1 MLNKSDYLRNAI
13 TNLTLR
19 GVSFAAPSAR
29 YIALFTTTPTSAG
42 GGVEVTGGGYARLA
56 VTFSAPVT
64 PGATSNNAPLNFS
77 TPTADWGNVVG
88 AAVFDAATAGN
99 MLYFGDLG
107 TARTIYAGDTGVN
120 FPAGYF
126 AVSEK

>member
-1 MLNKSDYLRNAI
+1 MLNKSDYLRDAI

-19 GVSFAAPSAR
+19 GVSFTAPSDH
-29 YIALFTTTPTSAG
+29 YIALFTVTPTSAG
-42 GGVEVTGGGYARLA
+42 GGTEVTGGSYTRLS
-56 VTFSAPVT
+56 VTFAAPGT
-64 PGATSNNAPLNFS
+64 PGATSNNAPLNFP

-107 TARTIYAGDTGVN
+107 TPRTIYAGDTGIN

-126 AVSEK
+126 AISEK